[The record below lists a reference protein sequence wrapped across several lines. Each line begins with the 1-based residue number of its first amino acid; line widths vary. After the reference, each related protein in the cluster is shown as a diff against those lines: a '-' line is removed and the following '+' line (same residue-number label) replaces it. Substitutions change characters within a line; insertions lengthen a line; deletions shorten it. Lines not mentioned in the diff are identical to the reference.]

1 MSGKFAHSEHTI
13 NGNVRCQRDDFKA
26 PLSHTANMTSD
37 NPFPANLKA
46 ARKAKGWSLETLAA
60 EAETSKGYLSE
71 LERGTRPTPPGA
83 FLDKL
88 AAALETTA
96 AALFG
101 EAPDQG
107 DRIRRTVPLVGYV
120 GAGGQAHYGSGD
132 VLGEVDA
139 PENATDTT
147 VAAEMRGESMGPL
160 LDGWLVFWDEVR
172 SPVTPDMHGQLCVVG
187 LPGDKVFVKQ
197 IRPSSTDGL
206 YHLISNAEGPMLDME
221 ILWAAKVTEM
231 RPR

>member
-1 MSGKFAHSEHTI
+1 
-13 NGNVRCQRDDFKA
+13 
-26 PLSHTANMTSD
+26 MTSD
-37 NPFPANLKA
+37 NPFPGNLKA
-46 ARKAKGWSLETLAA
+46 ARKAKGWSLDRLAA
-60 EAETSKGYLSE
+60 EAETSKGYLSD
-71 LERGTRPTPPGA
+71 LERGSRPTPPGT
-83 FLDKL
+83 FLAKL
-88 AAALETTA
+88 AGALDTTA

-101 EAPDQG
+101 DQEQPH
-107 DRIRRTVPLVGYV
+107 DRVRRTVPLVGYV

-139 PENATDTT
+139 PENATEFT

-187 LPGDKVFVKQ
+187 IPDNRVFVKQ
-197 IRPSSTDGL
+197 IRPSSTPGL
-206 YHLISNAEGPMLDME
+206 FHLISNAEGPMLDME